1 MPWALAD
8 EILLNYRVFQID
20 MPCRLGVLLWDS
32 RGTFKVFAVAPI
44 EKSEMETIK
53 YAACLVVGPRDP
65 KVCQPVAE
73 ALFAVGVAKARL
85 VAQVD
90 RAEGVIARA
99 DAEGGA
105 PIVVTWA
112 AERPSAALVAEL
124 LQCDPLP
131 GRPYVLIAPDDVT
144 AAMMFDDLEARVP
157 NSAERVL
164 VLSHADLGS
173 ATTRALLQMHLSRA
187 CAAYLGRPRRARGVL
202 PTSVTE
208 MPMGERVI
216 DNIDRRNMQRGLFH
230 VKALRMPS
238 F

>member
-1 MPWALAD
+1 
-8 EILLNYRVFQID
+8 
-20 MPCRLGVLLWDS
+20 
-32 RGTFKVFAVAPI
+32 
-44 EKSEMETIK
+44 METIK
-53 YAACLVVGPRDP
+53 CTACLVVGPRDP

-73 ALFAVGVAKARL
+73 ALAAVGIAKPRL
-85 VAQVD
+85 IVQVD

-112 AERPSAALVAEL
+112 SQRASAALVADL

-131 GRPYVLIAPDDVT
+131 GRPYVIIAPDDVS
-144 AAMMFDDLEARVP
+144 AAVMFDDLEARIP

-164 VLSHADLGS
+164 ILSLTEIAS
-173 ATTRALLQMHLSRA
+173 ATTRALLQMHLSRS
-187 CAAYLGRPRRARGVL
+187 CAAYLGRPRRARGAIAA
-202 PTSVTE
+202 SVTE